1 MLTPAQI
8 AHFRTFGFVILRQ
21 VYDAAETVDIRN
33 LLDEQLAMEREGKP
47 YDTRGRQLMLGFMES
62 RPELMD
68 LLEDDRLYGPLAQ
81 LLGEDFIFSG
91 SDGNWYSGDTPWHP
105 DSGTDLLDV
114 DYRRIKVAMY
124 LDPLTAATGAL
135 RIIPGSHR
143 APLFHE
149 LWQARRD
156 DAGRDRNEGW
166 IEERYGVTAS
176 QMPAVA
182 LESMPGDVV
191 MFDTHCWHASF
202 GGRPGRRMIAI
213 SYGQK
218 PTRKEHDDF
227 LKTVYDFNMSC
238 IKSSP
243 YRKRDWMYGEPFL
256 RSERPRIRRMSS
268 RLVELGLR

>member
-21 VYDAAETVDIRN
+21 LYDAGETVDIRR
-33 LLDEQLAMEREGKP
+33 LLDEQLEMEREGKP

-68 LLEDDRLYGPLAQ
+68 LLEDDRLYGPLEQ
-81 LLGEDFIFSG
+81 LLGEGFIFSG
-91 SDGNWYSGDTPWHP
+91 SDGNWYSGDTQWHP
-105 DSGTDLLDV
+105 DSGADLLAV
-114 DYRRIKVAMY
+114 DYRRIKVAIY

-143 APLFHE
+143 APLFQE
-149 LWQARRD
+149 LDAAR
-156 DAGRDRNEGW
+156 GRDGGLESV
-166 IEERYGVTAS
+166 YGVPPER
-176 QMPAVA
+176 MPAIA

-191 MFDTHCWHASF
+191 MFDTHSWHASF

-213 SYGQK
+213 SYAQK
-218 PTRKEHDDF
+218 PTLPEHDGF

-238 IKSSP
+238 IRTSP
-243 YRKRDWMYGEPFL
+243 YRRRDWMYGEPFL
-256 RSERPRIRRMSS
+256 RSERPRIKRMAA